1 MSQDALTQKTAVPAG
16 LAATALGD
24 GIERVRAT
32 APLVHNITNLVVMNT
47 TANALLAIGASPA
60 MVHGVEEVEAF
71 VHHAGALVVNI
82 GTLSGPWAE
91 AMRLAADAATAAG
104 VPWVLDPVAAGVT
117 SYRSGI
123 AADLVARRPA
133 VIRGNASEILALVS
147 DAGGGKG
154 VDSVHGSETAVD
166 AARRLAT
173 ETGGVVAVT
182 GAVDYVTD
190 GDIVVSIANGDP
202 LMSRVTGLGC
212 TASALIGGFLGAG
225 LAPMAAAASG
235 LVALGVAGE
244 IAAAQS
250 LGPGSL
256 QLNLLDQLHR
266 LDRAILT
273 RYGRLQP

>member
-1 MSQDALTQKTAVPAG
+1 MNQDAFTQKTAVPAG

-225 LAPMAAAASG
+225 LTPMAAAASG

>member
-1 MSQDALTQKTAVPAG
+1 MSQDALTQKTAEPTG

-225 LAPMAAAASG
+225 LTPMAAAASG

-266 LDRAILT
+266 LDRPILT